1 MTKVEIRRIESLD
14 NIEMISSVAYEVSVC
29 GYTLKIPN
37 ADALADLRD
46 MLDAYISREEI
57 QSEIELEMEEGAA

>member
-1 MTKVEIRRIESLD
+1 MTTVEIRRIERI
-14 NIEMISSVAYEVSVC
+14 NNVEMITAVSYQVCMGGEVLYVP
-29 GYTLKIPN
+29 TV
-37 ADALADLRD
+37 DALADLRD

>member
-1 MTKVEIRRIESLD
+1 MTTVEIRRIERI
-14 NIEMISSVAYEVSVC
+14 NNVEMITAVSYKVCMGGEVLHVP
-29 GYTLKIPN
+29 T